1 MKKGILLL
9 FSGVCLSVTA
19 QNVNDNKISF
29 TYIQLPT
36 NPIDSKY
43 TTFEINLIKSFEQSN
58 QDSLTAYQMKLE
70 SSNVQYESAMNV
82 WKEQKKNLDRNYLTQ
97 MAAWEKSTNA
107 GTVSPQPQ
115 SPVYPAQPVKTDVPM
130 PNLHEDLPVDQ
141 VNNMISMDG
150 FSKGTG
156 GAKITLDFKGIGNL
170 NIVETKSGSG
180 TTTKYT
186 YRADYIMPIEIKVET
201 PSQGVV
207 VNSIILNETRSY
219 PLKDYASKYEFQ
231 IWYMDNQT
239 QFWSELQ
246 KHARSVA
253 MTEITNFLNDKCGYP
268 TRTWN
273 TEIYSVKS
281 YKDWS
286 YDDLTQAY
294 TTAKQGYE
302 LIYQTRDR
310 KNGYAKLNEAIGM
323 WKQALTESNLN
334 DNKARINDK
343 VTALLYYNI
352 AEAYMWM
359 SNFDE
364 AEQYI
369 NKAINSGEMKFKSEA
384 KRLQTS
390 MADVKIRWKANY
402 N

>member
-1 MKKGILLL
+1 MKKGLLLL
-9 FSGVCLSVTA
+9 FSGISLAVSA

-43 TTFEINLIKSFEQSN
+43 TTFELVVVKSFEQSN
-58 QDSLTAYQMKLE
+58 QDSLNAYQIKLE
-70 SSNVQYESAMNV
+70 NSNVQYESAMNV

-115 SPVYPAQPVKTDVPM
+115 APTYPAQPVKTDVPM

-186 YRADYIMPIEIKVET
+186 YRADYVMPVEIKVES

-207 VNSIILNETRSY
+207 VNSIILNEVKSY

-246 KHARSVA
+246 KSARSVA

-281 YKDWS
+281 FKDWS

-294 TTAKQGYE
+294 TTAKQGYD

-310 KNGYAKLNEAIGM
+310 KNGYAKLNEAISI
-323 WKQALTESNLN
+323 WKKALTESNPN
-334 DNKARINDK
+334 DNKSRINDK
-343 VTALLYYNI
+343 VTALIYYNI

-364 AEQYI
+364 ADQYI
-369 NKAINSGEMKFKSEA
+369 NKAINAGEMKFKNEA
-384 KRLQTS
+384 KRLQAT
-390 MADVKIRWKANY
+390 MADHKLRWKANF
-402 N
+402 